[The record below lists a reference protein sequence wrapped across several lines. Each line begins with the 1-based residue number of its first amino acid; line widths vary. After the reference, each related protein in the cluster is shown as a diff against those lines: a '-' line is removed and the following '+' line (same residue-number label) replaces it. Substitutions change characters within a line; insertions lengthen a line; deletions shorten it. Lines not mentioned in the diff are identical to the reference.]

1 MGYTEFMQRP
11 HSPTLRRRRLSAELK
26 RSREDAEITST
37 KAAKSLGWA
46 SGKLSMIESAET
58 KKIKADDLNKMMD
71 LYGITDPGKREALHA
86 LARDAKV
93 RGWWSEY
100 REVFGPQSLP
110 DFEAEASAIRAFEG
124 LVIPGLLQT
133 PDYARAVFQGGR
145 YTSTQ
150 ESERRVKARIG
161 RRDILT
167 QFTPASLR
175 VVLDEA
181 ALRRVVGDPEV
192 MVEQLRYLL
201 HMAELPNID
210 LQVLPFVAGAHAALT
225 VPFSI
230 LDFPDPLDAPIVFV
244 DTASGGLFLEES
256 DEVEAHS
263 ATFGDVQGSAMS
275 AAQSARVITEA
286 LENLESKP

>member
-1 MGYTEFMQRP
+1 MQRP

-26 RSREDAEITST
+26 RARNEANLTT
-37 KAAKSLGWA
+37 TQVVKTLKWAA
-46 SGKLSMIESAET
+46 GKLSKIETAET
-58 KKIKADDLNKMMD
+58 QTIKADDLDKMLD
-71 LYGITDPGKREALHA
+71 LYQVTEPDKREALHA

-93 RGWWSEY
+93 RGWWSKY

-110 DFEAEASAIRAFEG
+110 DFEAEASAIRTFEG

-145 YTSTQ
+145 YTSVE
-150 ESERRVKARIG
+150 ESERRVTARME

-167 QFTPASLR
+167 RFKPASLR

-181 ALRRVVGDPEV
+181 ALHRGVGSAEV
-192 MVEQLRYLL
+192 MAEQLHHLL
-201 HMAELPNID
+201 HMAKLPNID
-210 LQVLPFVAGAHAALT
+210 LQVLPFSAGAHAALT

-263 ATFGDVQGSAMS
+263 VTFGDVQGSAMS
-275 AAQSARVITEA
+275 AAQSAKVITEV
-286 LENLESKP
+286 LEALESKP